1 MPIPENGYASPSMFE
16 SDHDPMDDAEPQ
28 RRPGPRSLPRR
39 MAFMMNEEDTL
50 VAVEEPAPTPSPAD
64 KLDEKSL
71 DRQQG
76 SSRKIGIRDRIKC
89 YTWTWFTMNMATGG
103 IANVLH
109 AIPFRSDWL
118 QIIGVIFMIFNM
130 CLFVMNCCL
139 LTLRFIWVPGSFR
152 ESFLSQKEALFIPA
166 SIVSAGTIVIN
177 IEQYG
182 IPYTG
187 EWLLYTMRCF
197 HLPIDD
203 GKTAQR
209 DHTPWHH
216 LVGLW
221 LWGFAAWFVL

>member
-1 MPIPENGYASPSMFE
+1 MTVEIPENGYASPSMFE

-109 AIPFRSDWL
+109 ASKGFPSGWQMRLRTKL
-118 QIIGVIFMIFNM
+118 QFSSFSIGLATNNRCYLHDIQYVPL
-130 CLFVMNCCL
+130 CHEL
-139 LTLRFIWVPGSFR
+139 LLVDLAVHMGS
-152 ESFLSQKEALFIPA
+152 
-166 SIVSAGTIVIN
+166 
-177 IEQYG
+177 
-182 IPYTG
+182 
-187 EWLLYTMRCF
+187 
-197 HLPIDD
+197 
-203 GKTAQR
+203 
-209 DHTPWHH
+209 
-216 LVGLW
+216 
-221 LWGFAAWFVL
+221 WFVQGVFP